1 VTGGPNPMENYIELQ
16 ARVNLLEYHQKLL
29 LKMLAAPNLD
39 FYRLII
45 ENGVSEHEVEA
56 FHLLCEN
63 LNIKMEEQKAEGF
76 INFHPLFNEFLY
88 SLSEKLNA
96 KEVVHACLKQHLFE
110 PLFSEF
116 TKCL

>member
-1 VTGGPNPMENYIELQ
+1 MENYVELQ

-29 LKMLAAPNLD
+29 LKMLAAPNLE
-39 FYRLII
+39 FYRLVI
-45 ENGVSEHEVEA
+45 ENGISEHEVET
-56 FHLLCEN
+56 FNLLCEH

-76 INFHPLFNEFLY
+76 INFHPLFIEFLN
-88 SLSEKLNA
+88 SLPEKLIA

-116 TKCL
+116 RKCL